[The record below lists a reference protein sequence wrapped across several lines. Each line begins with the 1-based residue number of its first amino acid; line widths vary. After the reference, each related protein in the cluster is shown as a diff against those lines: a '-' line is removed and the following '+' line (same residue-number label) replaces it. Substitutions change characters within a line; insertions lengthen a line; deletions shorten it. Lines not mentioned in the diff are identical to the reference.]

1 MFRRKSKSNQLIGY
15 HNFQIFF
22 SVCAQGY
29 TVLFIQLAWVSAFCF
44 DMHIRFIGIYRRN
57 RSYAV
62 LVFDV
67 QIFFLFCIYE
77 KVIVEHFLSRISY
90 ILLIRELCTKYIY
103 AYINICTNRKPWQIK
118 INSLTYII
126 HITILICAICT
137 TSRIEITIFK
147 RFLWLKRLS
156 QK

>member
-90 ILLIRELCTKYIY
+90 ILLIRELCTKYKVY
-103 AYINICTNRKPWQIK
+103 
-118 INSLTYII
+118 I
-126 HITILICAICT
+126 HICIYKYMYKQETVADKNKQPNIYNSHNNTNMCNLYD
-137 TSRIEITIFK
+137 K
-147 RFLWLKRLS
+147 
-156 QK
+156 QN